1 MSEALLLR
9 LRPRDLASGR
19 PYAERDERTPAWHDE
34 LALGLWHG
42 WLRPALQ
49 PLGGASAG
57 ARRVVRLAAGHAPAM
72 AALDTPQLRQR
83 AAQLRHEMRRSRF
96 GAEPVAAFFALV
108 REVAQRVLGK
118 RHYDSQLH
126 AGWLL
131 LHGGLA
137 EMATGEGKTFAA
149 TLPVC
154 AAALVGLPVHVVTVN
169 DYLAARDA
177 EAMAPLYQFFGL
189 RCGAIVHGLTRAQ
202 RKAVYAGDIAYCSN
216 KELTFD
222 YLRDRTALG
231 DRASPLHRALAE
243 GAGSPADQATAQPAT
258 VLRGLAF
265 ALVDEADSVFI
276 DEART
281 PLILS
286 ASLPAGARSSLV
298 DWALQQARGLQ
309 PGRDCLLEP
318 AQRRVRLSEAGHA
331 AVEAWLDAAAEA
343 PLPSDAPGTLAPPP
357 DAGRRACTEAITQ
370 ALAAL
375 WLYHRDQQ
383 YVVVDGKV
391 QIVDE
396 STGRVM
402 ADRAWERGLHQMIEA
417 KEGLALSGERVTLAR
432 ITYQRF
438 FRRYLRLAGMTGTA
452 TEVAAE
458 IGRVYG
464 LPVARVPL
472 HRPTQARR
480 TPPRCLADAH
490 SRWAAVLD
498 SVRRHAQQQGRPVLV
513 GTRTVQASEQLSA
526 LLQAAGI
533 DHVVLNAKQDRAEA
547 EVIAGAGGPGR
558 VTVATNM
565 AGRGTDIALGE
576 GVAGRGGLHVI
587 LTEFHDSA
595 RIDRQLFGR
604 AARQG
609 DPGSGEAIVAL
620 DDELFRVQAPRLSA
634 LAQRLA
640 ARPGGL
646 PGPLLW
652 LLRRVAQSSAE
663 ARHRAARTAS
673 LQQDRRLAAML
684 SFSGRGE

>member
-9 LRPRDLASGR
+9 LSPRDLASGR
-19 PYAERDERTPAWHDE
+19 PYAERDERAPAWHDE

-42 WLRPALQ
+42 WVRPAWRQ
-49 PLGGASAG
+49 FGGPAAS
-57 ARRVVRLAAGHAPAM
+57 ARRVVALTRRFEAEM
-72 AALDTPQLRQR
+72 AALDDKQLRLR
-83 AAQLRHEMRRSRF
+83 AAALRQQLRRSSF
-96 GAEPVAAFFALV
+96 GAEATAPFFALV
-108 REVAQRVLGK
+108 REAAGRVLGQ
-118 RHYDSQLH
+118 RHYDSQVH

-131 LHGGLA
+131 LHGALV

-169 DYLAARDA
+169 DYLASRDA
-177 EAMAPLYQFFGL
+177 QAMAPLYAFFGL
-189 RCGAIVHGLTRAQ
+189 RCSAIVHELTRDQ
-202 RKAVYAGDIAYCSN
+202 RRLVYAGDIAYASN

-231 DRASPLHRALAE
+231 DRASPLHRAVAA
-243 GAGSPADQATAQPAT
+243 GAGPAAAGAPT

-265 ALVDEADSVFI
+265 AIVDEADSVFI

-286 ASLPAGARSSLV
+286 ATLPGGERSRIVGWGLAMAGA
-298 DWALQQARGLQ
+298 LQ
-309 PGRDCLLEP
+309 PGVDFEVERALM
-318 AQRRVRLSEAGHA
+318 RVRLTEAGRERIEGVLDDG
-331 AVEAWLDAAAEA
+331 AVALVEL
-343 PLPSDAPGTLAPPP
+343 PLPP
-357 DAGRRACTEAITQ
+357 DATRRSCTEAVTQ
-370 ALAAL
+370 ALSAL

-383 YVVVDGKV
+383 YVVAEGKV

-417 KEGLALSGERVTLAR
+417 KEGLDVTGERVTLAR

-452 TEVAAE
+452 TEVAGE

-464 LPVARVPL
+464 LPVWRVPL
-472 HRPTQARR
+472 NRLSQARR
-480 TPPRCLADAH
+480 ARPRCLRDGDA
-490 SRWAAVLD
+490 RWASVVANVRENAV
-498 SVRRHAQQQGRPVLV
+498 VRGRPVLV
-513 GTRTVQASEQLSA
+513 GTRTVLASEQLSA
-526 LLQAAGI
+526 RLAAVGI
-533 DHVVLNAKQDRAEA
+533 AHVVLNAKFDRDEA
-547 EVIAGAGGPGR
+547 EIIARAGVAGT

-565 AGRGTDIALGE
+565 AGRGTDIALGD

-587 LTEFHDSA
+587 LSEYHESA

-609 DPGSGEAIVAL
+609 DPGSGEAIVAI
-620 DDELFRVQAPRLSA
+620 DDELFRVHAPA
-634 LAQRLA
+634 LTALVRRVLA
-640 ARPGGL
+640 ARAEL
-646 PGPLLW
+646 PAPLLW

-663 ARHRAARTAS
+663 ARNRGSRTAS
-673 LQQDRRLAAML
+673 LKHDRRLAAVL
-684 SFSGRGE
+684 AFSGRGE